1 MSVTT
6 PDLNISF
13 EGHLA
18 DTLAQLRDV
27 LPNELASQLAV
38 YLTEPRPKTIPYSFI
53 HAVSQWVRT
62 PAGSSNVSSPNDYS
76 MVALLAGTTTS
87 PERKFGTYVP
97 PPDPDAV
104 AAHASQERKQITTL
118 INGVLSVGGSAMA
131 ALWASEH
138 TGWKY
143 EWVCVL
149 SIPSVQGTESTIACP
164 LFLLCCHCR
173 RYLGGGSVHYLAV
186 STRRFKET

>member
-138 TGWKY
+138 TAGSTNG
-143 EWVCVL
+143 CV
-149 SIPSVQGTESTIACP
+149 
-164 LFLLCCHCR
+164 F
-173 RYLGGGSVHYLAV
+173 
-186 STRRFKET
+186 